1 MYVQGIFLSLGKGL
15 LHILRSC
22 SLHVAVRGSC
32 AIIDSVAQKNRSRG
46 LYLYS
51 VSHSKIMPVVQVAD
65 IISFEDRK
73 RELKNS
79 GKIPGRIYRD
89 NDIMESICNKGY
101 SDSDISYIFRKE
113 ILEFDIRKIL

>member
-1 MYVQGIFLSLGKGL
+1 MI
-15 LHILRSC
+15 
-22 SLHVAVRGSC
+22 
-32 AIIDSVAQKNRSRG
+32 
-46 LYLYS
+46 
-51 VSHSKIMPVVQVAD
+51 QVAD

-89 NDIMESICNKGY
+89 NDIMESIFNKGY
-101 SDSDISYIFRKE
+101 SDSDINYIFRKE

>member
-1 MYVQGIFLSLGKGL
+1 MI
-15 LHILRSC
+15 
-22 SLHVAVRGSC
+22 
-32 AIIDSVAQKNRSRG
+32 
-46 LYLYS
+46 
-51 VSHSKIMPVVQVAD
+51 QVAD

-101 SDSDISYIFRKE
+101 SDSDISYIFRKK

>member
-1 MYVQGIFLSLGKGL
+1 MI
-15 LHILRSC
+15 
-22 SLHVAVRGSC
+22 
-32 AIIDSVAQKNRSRG
+32 
-46 LYLYS
+46 
-51 VSHSKIMPVVQVAD
+51 QVAD

-89 NDIMESICNKGY
+89 NDIMESIYNKGY